1 MSNTSESWHL
11 DKRVPITLIV
21 AILVQSM
28 AFVWAASQIN
38 FQVQDHERRI
48 TAAEMTD
55 QRREREL
62 YGFND
67 RLARLE
73 EQSKAQLETLKRIE
87 GLLRQ
92 Q

>member
-1 MSNTSESWHL
+1 MSNNSESWHL
-11 DKRVPITLIV
+11 DKRVPITLIL
-21 AILVQSM
+21 AILLQSM
-28 AFVWAASQIN
+28 GFVWAASQIN

-73 EQSKAQLETLKRIE
+73 EQSKAQLATLQRIE
-87 GLLRQ
+87 VLLRQ